1 MLGGKP
7 WFITTAMKIPAMKIP
22 PERQGA
28 PSPGAA
34 RHPLP
39 LNGGEGFKSEFTSPL
54 APVRGEGQGGEGV
67 ECIFIPGDAPQA
79 HDV

>member
-7 WFITTAMKIPAMKIP
+7 WFITTAMKIAPG
-22 PERQGA
+22 RQGA
-28 PSPGAA
+28 PHPALRATRSPAS
-34 RHPLP
+34 RD
-39 LNGGEGFKSEFTSPL
+39 EGFKSEFTSPL
-54 APVRGEGQGGEGV
+54 VPVRGEGQGGEGV